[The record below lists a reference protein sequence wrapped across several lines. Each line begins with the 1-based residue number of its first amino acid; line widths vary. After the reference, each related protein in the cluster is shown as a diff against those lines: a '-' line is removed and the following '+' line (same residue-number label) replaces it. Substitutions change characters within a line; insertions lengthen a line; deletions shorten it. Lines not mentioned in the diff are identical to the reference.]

1 MGYRF
6 AITELSVED
15 SVNKGEELKIDFT
28 MTNLGVAPIYNK
40 LDFSV
45 ILKNANGEY
54 TLPTDIDILK
64 WFPGDSKESLSLTI
78 PKEIES
84 GEYELYVK
92 IGGGDKPT
100 VKLAMDVE
108 KYNDAYKL
116 FNLTIE

>member
-1 MGYRF
+1 MQ
-6 AITELSVED
+6 TE
-15 SVNKGEELKIDFT
+15 NT
-28 MTNLGVAPIYNK
+28 
-40 LDFSV
+40 
-45 ILKNANGEY
+45 
-54 TLPTDIDILK
+54 
-64 WFPGDSKESLSLTI
+64 
-78 PKEIES
+78 KEIES